1 MTTEHPSTG
10 REAPSATV
18 RTAARGGPAPDG
30 SLVSAQH
37 VTRRFGEVVALDD
50 VTLEVGAGELVG
62 LLGPNGAGKSTLL
75 SLVSGQRKPDSGVV
89 RLFGGNPRDASS
101 RQGLG
106 LTPQETGLPATLKV
120 REVVDFVGKHYAN
133 PVPTGQLLEQFGLSE
148 LAGRQTGAMSGGQ
161 KRRLAV
167 ALSLVGRPRV
177 VLLDEPT
184 TGLDV
189 GARQAL
195 WAAIREYHAAGG
207 TVLLTSHY
215 LEEVQALAQRVVV
228 IDQGVVKADDTL
240 DAILRRVGL
249 RRVVVRSAADLGTDL
264 PGVVRSERTADGGA
278 GGLGGAGQTDG
289 SGVESGPR
297 TPAGW
302 RYELYT
308 ADADE
313 LVRTLVTSG
322 LPFHGLEIRGASL
335 EEAFEQMVASGPA
348 GTASPGGGPGA
359 DRPPGGSRPT
369 GSGSDGADATTSR
382 GGARPPT
389 DVAPS
394 GAADQQTSEEESAR

>member
-1 MTTEHPSTG
+1 M
-10 REAPSATV
+10 
-18 RTAARGGPAPDG
+18 
-30 SLVSAQH
+30 
-37 VTRRFGEVVALDD
+37 TRRFGDVVALDD

-120 REVVDFVGKHYAN
+120 REVVDFVGRHYAN

-195 WAAIREYHAAGG
+195 WAAIREYHAGGG

-249 RRVVVRSAADLGTDL
+249 RRVVVRSTADLGTDL

-278 GGLGGAGQTDG
+278 GGAGGAGGSGGAVAVG

-297 TPAGW
+297 TAADGW

-348 GTASPGGGPGA
+348 GGA
-359 DRPPGGSRPT
+359 PPGRAPGVGQPARASRLT
-369 GSGSDGADATTSR
+369 SAGSGRPDAAPSR
-382 GGARPPT
+382 GDAGTPT
-389 DVAPS
+389 DAAPS
-394 GAADQQTSEEESAR
+394 GTLDRTSEEESAR